1 MTKAIAEEYN
11 PIVYIDEGISL
22 YDVIAEKATIIQ
34 GMYGW
39 IENTR
44 GKFIEHIYDTRKRAG
59 QIQIREIIRKHEDGS
74 CDYKDCYYLSYGMGA
89 GLHTIWENKRNYYY
103 GAIEIYDEW
112 EHQNEI
118 SECFARVRPHNIQAP
133 EEIMAMDIERLKY
146 SAYDGLVDFMEYFK
160 LYKKYPIAEMVMKLG
175 LYQFLKDKALKWLTE
190 EKAFRKYVY
199 EHAEEIGRLSAQW
212 THNAYKRQVQVQDY
226 ASSLTYRIECGRDL
240 RANLQEQYEFIKRYT
255 TQEKLH
261 EWLEKNKIGA
271 SSYADYV
278 KAVRWLELNFEDTKV
293 LFPRN
298 FQEVHDEYIRQFNE
312 AEAERQAKAT
322 AGISAQ
328 MEEIAKRYT
337 YGNRSIDGY
346 VFILARNKMDL
357 IKEGSQQGHCVGKMD
372 YDKRQAEGRII
383 IVFMRHEES
392 QDQSCVTI
400 EYSLEQKR
408 VMQKYAKYNSTPEEA
423 QIEIIDKWEKYM
435 RRKQREIDKKE
446 KSNLVA
452 KIKIA

>member
-1 MTKAIAEEYN
+1 MARAIAEEYN
-11 PIVYIDEGISL
+11 PTVYIDEGISL
-22 YDVIAEKATIIQ
+22 YDIIAEKATKIP

-39 IENTR
+39 IEKNTK
-44 GKFIEHIYDTRKRAG
+44 GQLIEHIYDTRKRAD
-59 QIQIREIIRKHEDGS
+59 QIQIREIIRKHEDGR

-89 GLHTIWENKRNYYY
+89 GLHTIWENKRSQYY
-103 GAIEIYDEW
+103 GAVEIYDKW

-118 SECFARVRPHNIQAP
+118 SECFARVRPINIQAP
-133 EEIMAMDIERLKY
+133 EEIIAMDINRLKY
-146 SAYDGLVDFMEYFK
+146 CAYTGFYDFMEYFK

-175 LYQFLKDKALKWLTE
+175 LYQFLKEKALKWLTE

-212 THNAYKRQVQVQDY
+212 THNAYKRQVNAQDY

-240 RANLQEQYEFIKRYT
+240 GENLREQYEFIKRYT

-261 EWLEKNKIGA
+261 EWLAKNKIGA

-278 KAVRWLELNFEDTKV
+278 KAARWFELNFEDTKV

-298 FQEVHDEYIRQFNE
+298 FQEVHDEYIRQYNQ
-312 AEAERQAKAT
+312 AEAEKQAKA
-322 AGISAQ
+322 AEGISAQ
-328 MEEIAKRYT
+328 MEEIAKRYA

-346 VFILARNKMDL
+346 VFIIAHNKMDL
-357 IKEGSQQGHCVGKMD
+357 IKEGSAQCHCVGKMD
-372 YDKRQAEGRII
+372 YDKRQAEGRSI

-392 QDQSCVTI
+392 QEQSCVTI

-408 VMQKYAKYNSTPEEA
+408 VMQKYAKHNSTPEEA

-435 RRKQREIDKKE
+435 KRKITLARKQERIYNKD
-446 KSNLVA
+446 A
-452 KIKIA
+452 RI